1 MNDEI
6 LSDAIA
12 LRHELHS
19 IAELSGK
26 ETRTKKRLMEFL
38 AQKTNLEVVDRG
50 FWFYAVYKSKNP
62 KGSVAFRAD
71 FDAIGVTEKTNLP
84 YCSTNPEAAHKC
96 GHDGHSSTLA
106 AFARVISQGDYDK
119 DVYFIF
125 QNAEETGEGGE
136 PASQLLEEKNIQ
148 NVFAVHNCPG
158 VKFGNLGLINGT
170 VNCAS
175 KGLIIKFHGIPSHAS
190 EPEKG
195 RNPSCAISKTV
206 LEVDTFLRERKFK
219 GITLATVIQIKV
231 GERTFGVSAFEGELL
246 YTLRGEHESEYDELE
261 RKVKEFAEKN
271 AKDYQLRIEY
281 EYSEPFPATVNHDE
295 SVDFLRKLAKE
306 ENFEVYEM
314 PEPIKASED
323 FGYYLRK
330 AKGALIWI
338 GAGENHP
345 SLHSADFDFNDNLIP
360 IVVRLFKSI
369 VERL

>member
-1 MNDEI
+1 MNAEI
-6 LSDAIA
+6 LNDAIE
-12 LRHELHS
+12 LRHELHTMP
-19 IAELSGK
+19 ELSGK
-26 ETRTKKRLMEFL
+26 EVKTKKRLMEFL
-38 AQKTNLEVVDRG
+38 SQKTNLEIVDRG
-50 FWFYAVYKSKNP
+50 FWFYAVYKAQNP
-62 KGSVAFRAD
+62 KGSIAFRAD

-84 YCSTNPEAAHKC
+84 YCSKNPEAAHKC

-106 AFARVISQGDYDK
+106 AFARVISQEGSDK
-119 DVYFIF
+119 DIYFIF

-136 PASQLLEEKNIQ
+136 PASMLLEEKRIQ

-158 VKFGNLGLINGT
+158 IKFGNLGLINGT

-195 RNPSCAISKTV
+195 RNPSFAIGKTV
-206 LEVDTFLRERKFK
+206 LEVDNFLRERNFK

-246 YTLRGEHESEYDELE
+246 YTLRGEHENEYEELE
-261 RKVKEFAEKN
+261 NKVKEFCEKN
-271 AKDYQLRIEY
+271 AEEYGLTVDYS
-281 EYSEPFPATVNHDE
+281 YSEPFPATVNHDE

-306 ENFEVYEM
+306 ENFEVHEM
-314 PEPIKASED
+314 KEPIRASED

-330 AKGALIWI
+330 TKGALIWI

-345 SLHSADFDFNDNLIP
+345 SLHSADFDFNDKLIP
-360 IVVRLFKSI
+360 VVVRLFKAI
-369 VERL
+369 VDKI